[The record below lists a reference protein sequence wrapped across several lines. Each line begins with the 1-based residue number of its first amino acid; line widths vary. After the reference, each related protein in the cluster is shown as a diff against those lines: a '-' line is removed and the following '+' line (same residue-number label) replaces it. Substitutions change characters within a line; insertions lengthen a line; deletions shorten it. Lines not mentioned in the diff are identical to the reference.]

1 MAGEVSQE
9 RFELG
14 DGQVSAR
21 DGPDGRDG
29 DEGEY
34 GGDGDPQDLPMSPPP
49 VVARPVTP
57 ASTVSVTA
65 RTIQGAG
72 VP

>member
-29 DEGEY
+29 DEDEY
-34 GGDGDPQDLPMSPPP
+34 GGDGRGRSGKN
-49 VVARPVTP
+49 R
-57 ASTVSVTA
+57 
-65 RTIQGAG
+65 
-72 VP
+72 